1 MYVILQLSALCGR
14 YQLLHISAALLGFW
28 PDFRSIVRSLGQN
41 ARIYDAVYTASLPFA
56 SNIEYIYRISIKTAS
71 GVHKSCLMLH

>member
-1 MYVILQLSALCGR
+1 MLSSN
-14 YQLLHISAALLGFW
+14 YLHYAADTNCCIYSAALLGFW

-41 ARIYDAVYTASLPFA
+41 ARIYDAVYTASLRFA